1 MEKKKL
7 KPYVIQGIY
16 VLAVVSTIL
25 TAVLLTN
32 SLDLATKLIED
43 DYIYVSYEI
52 LSDDIQAVI
61 GEQKDDIKIARPY
74 NEEGI
79 NIIKSFYDYT
89 KSADDNKDAIIY
101 YENTY
106 LQNNGID
113 YGKEKEF
120 NVLAILPGKVISVTE
135 DEITGKTIKIEHDNN
150 IISIYQS
157 LSETKVKVDATI
169 KQGDLIG
176 ISGTNA
182 IGSSLGNHLHF
193 ELIKNN
199 IYVNPENYF
208 GKSLKEI

>member
-61 GEQKDDIKIARPY
+61 GEKKDDIKIARPY

-79 NIIKSFYDYT
+79 NILKSFYDYT
-89 KSADDNKDAIIY
+89 KSKEDNKDAIIY

-113 YGKEKEF
+113 YGKEKAF
-120 NVLAILPGKVISVTE
+120 NILAILPGKVISVTE
-135 DEITGKTIKIEHDNN
+135 DEITGKTIKIEHENN
-150 IISIYQS
+150 IISVYQS
-157 LSETKVKVDATI
+157 LSETKVKVDDTI

-176 ISGTNA
+176 ISGSNA
-182 IGSSLGNHLHF
+182 IGSDLGNHLHF

-199 IYVNPENYF
+199 IYVNPEEYF